1 MKTERNILKAF
12 LLNFSFSIFELFGG
26 LFTNSVAILSD
37 AIHDF
42 GDSISIGFSYILERI
57 SKRKPDNKYT
67 YGYLRFSNLGALI
80 TTLILVVGS
89 VFIIYNAV
97 IRIFNPVSINYDG
110 MLIFAIFGVVVNFI
124 AAYYTKEGDSLN
136 QKSVN
141 LHMLED
147 VLGWAVVLVG
157 ALVIRFTG
165 LIIIDP
171 IMSIGVSVFILVHA
185 LKNGKEVIDVFLEK
199 APKNIKIED
208 VKKKILTIEH
218 IKDVHHIHIWS
229 MDGNKNFATLHIVID
244 TKSTKRIKDK
254 VKKELENFNI
264 EHVTIETEYKDEVC
278 KDKK

>member
-1 MKTERNILKAF
+1 MKTEKNILKAF

-42 GDSISIGFSYILERI
+42 GDSLSIGFSYILERI

-110 MLIFAIFGVVVNFI
+110 MLIFAIFGLVVNFI

-165 LIIIDP
+165 FIIIDP

-185 LKNGKEVIDVFLEK
+185 LKNGKEVIEVFLEK
-199 APKNIKIED
+199 TPKDIKIEE

-264 EHVTIETEYKDEVC
+264 EHVTIETEYKNEVC

>member
-42 GDSISIGFSYILERI
+42 GDSISIGFSYVLERI

-80 TTLILVVGS
+80 TTLILFVGS

-97 IRIFNPVSINYDG
+97 LRIFNPVSINYDG
-110 MLIFAIFGVVVNFI
+110 MLIFAIFGLVVNFI
-124 AAYYTKEGDSLN
+124 AAYYTREGNSLN

>member
-42 GDSISIGFSYILERI
+42 GDSISIGFSYVLERI

-80 TTLILVVGS
+80 TTLILFVGS

-97 IRIFNPVSINYDG
+97 LRIFNPVSINYDG
-110 MLIFAIFGVVVNFI
+110 MLIFAIFGLVVNFI
-124 AAYYTKEGDSLN
+124 AAYYTREGNSLN

-264 EHVTIETEYKDEVC
+264 EHVTIETEYKNEVC

>member
-124 AAYYTKEGDSLN
+124 AAYYTREGDSLN

>member
-199 APKNIKIED
+199 APKNINIEE